1 MPNFEAGIVVDEIC
15 GRKNVKLNEYSLAY
29 SGPSQPFIEEIEA
42 AEKKSLRWMARLQ
55 IGTTHEIG
63 SVSNLPLMKN
73 LFEKA
78 DFMRRRNSAGFMG
91 CWNFGNMFSANT
103 TGFNWFL
110 TAEAPADSHDALV
123 KFAKKY
129 FDCCDAEKI
138 AAAWEMFSDAMRK
151 DYPFDIPFLYAGPI
165 PWAAGYFSPPGPMQG
180 NGGLSFTT
188 RMGNDR
194 GDDISRALTNLS
206 VAELLPPMEKVAD
219 AAEKMTEMTV
229 EALKNDQGK
238 HAVEEICAAFAVSC
252 SFRSTANLL
261 KILLL
266 KEKYGEAR
274 GEEYLAIQRNELAN
288 VEKLLPC
295 LQKDDRQGF
304 HAEARAHFFDAD
316 RVAGKIAKLK
326 ALLND

>member
-1 MPNFEAGIVVDEIC
+1 
-15 GRKNVKLNEYSLAY
+15 
-29 SGPSQPFIEEIEA
+29 
-42 AEKKSLRWMARLQ
+42 
-55 IGTTHEIG
+55 
-63 SVSNLPLMKN
+63 
-73 LFEKA
+73 
-78 DFMRRRNSAGFMG
+78 
-91 CWNFGNMFSANT
+91 
-103 TGFNWFL
+103 
-110 TAEAPADSHDALV
+110 
-123 KFAKKY
+123 
-129 FDCCDAEKI
+129 
-138 AAAWEMFSDAMRK
+138 MRK

-252 SFRSTANLL
+252 SFRSTANLM

-266 KEKYGEAR
+266 KEIYGEAR